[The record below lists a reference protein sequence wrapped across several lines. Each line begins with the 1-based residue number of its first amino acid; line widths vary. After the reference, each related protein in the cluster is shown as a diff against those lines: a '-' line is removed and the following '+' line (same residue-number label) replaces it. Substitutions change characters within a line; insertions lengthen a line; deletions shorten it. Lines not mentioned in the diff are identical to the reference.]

1 VHALCRRRPRSR
13 CSSRPP
19 VCAILSALA
28 WTDITSITKQ
38 SVLFLLDNAIRIVVI
53 RRSPVRLCH
62 RAPRRLLRAARP
74 ALEQSDCAPPQV
86 GCHST
91 ARQSTELVA
100 DSDDNAD
107 DDRCCNGAL
116 TRHALDRA
124 RLHDNQ
130 RRSLHIPPDEKIV
143 YSFQCQLYVPPPK
156 PGNVLGACLVTSN
169 ALCFLSERTRE
180 ISLVLPFSR
189 ITAIAQLRRVL
200 RAYAEHNPEIGYC
213 VPEEH
218 EILTNRG
225 FLDLDAYEAAAA
237 ADPTLLVASYN
248 VAAKALVFEKP
259 NKLVLF
265 EAGTRQLVE
274 LSNADE
280 MLHVWSADSDSHG
293 LKARRSNG
301 VSMLVTKEHDVFAQ
315 LGNASVEKNG
325 SLMPDG
331 SAAAHAKIQA
341 GDLLEPTKTYNT
353 VRQLAV
359 AEAGVQKETVP
370 DVCDELGL
378 RTPQQRALFYEIYG
392 FWLGDGTLKYHGPNA
407 GYVVQFAQVKEA
419 DNDWLAASLS
429 ELDVQYTKSAASKA
443 GQVQITIQSDAWNRC
458 FAAEY
463 KHAADFVNEG
473 DIDDIDADGVVDDD
487 VDVSPTQSSK
497 RKRADVSS
505 EGADAVDA
513 LSNLKKFATFC
524 EATDRHTAT
533 ALRLQRVRDAV
544 ELTNDAIV
552 APPARAA
559 AVAPVDAEG
568 RAFDTVSTA
577 NGSYMQPEGIK
588 SAKWFASWVWRLGA
602 ASLRHVLAGLLRA
615 DGNVDQRT
623 IYTSSARFRDEIQRV
638 CLMAG
643 YTAFFR
649 CVSKGVDQGRTVIA
663 ARQLGGVTLPSPTA
677 RPSGEKASKP
687 SLFKARGEI
696 RERQYTGRVW
706 CFNMPSGFIWV
717 RRVAKDEHGVVTK
730 ASRPLIT
737 GNCRVSVALHVRHAR
752 AALSAQA
759 AQASREDRSH
769 AQCDFAGVVHGALH
783 RLRARRGVGARAR
796 LPVRRRARRAVPGG
810 ARQAGAR
817 RAGAARQRRHVGRHA
832 AAARVRDRHRDA
844 ADARVR
850 SLRLAAARPHRR
862 SAHRP
867 AAGDGARSRAVGARP
882 RHLSL
887 AQRGARRVWRRGDA
901 RRDRGA
907 V

>member
-1 VHALCRRRPRSR
+1 VRSGSSELVEALDLHDGQIESSVRDPLPEMTKREWLLKAHAELVHDGDDPSQIYQVDREKRLGKGGFGEVFLGVDLRTGEK
-13 CSSRPP
+13 
-19 VCAILSALA
+19 VAIKQMQINQKNKMEYLLIE
-28 WTDITSITKQ
+28 TDLHARVSQ
-38 SVLFLLDNAIRIVVI
+38 HPNVVQFLDAFLLRDKLEFWVVLEFVGGG
-53 RRSPVRLCH
+53 PLNEFKH
-62 RAPRRLLRAARP
+62 LP
-74 ALEQSDCAPPQV
+74 AFKEQ
-86 GCHST
+86 
-91 ARQSTELVA
+91 
-100 DSDDNAD
+100 
-107 DDRCCNGAL
+107 
-116 TRHALDRA
+116 
-124 RLHDNQ
+124 
-130 RRSLHIPPDEKIV
+130 HI
-143 YSFQCQLYVPPPK
+143 
-156 PGNVLGACLVTSN
+156 A
-169 ALCFLSERTRE
+169 
-180 ISLVLPFSR
+180 
-189 ITAIAQLRRVL
+189 
-200 RAYAEHNPEIGYC
+200 HC
-213 VPEEH
+213 VPEDH

-248 VAAKALVFEKP
+248 VASKALVFEKP

-265 EAGTRQLVE
+265 EARTRQLVE

-280 MLHVWSADSDSHG
+280 MMHVWSADSDSHG

-341 GDLLEPTKTYNT
+341 GDLLQPTKTYNT
-353 VRQLAV
+353 VCQLAV

-378 RTPQQRALFYEIYG
+378 RTPHQRALFYEIYG

-407 GYVVQFAQVKEA
+407 GYVVRFAQVKEA

-429 ELDVQYTKSAASKA
+429 ELDVQYTKSAVSKA

-487 VDVSPTQSSK
+487 VDVSPAQSSK

-568 RAFDTVSTA
+568 RAFDSVSTA
-577 NGSYMQPEGIK
+577 ERLVHAARGHQERQVVR
-588 SAKWFASWVWRLGA
+588 AWVWRLGA

-615 DGNVDQRT
+615 DGNVDQRA

-643 YTAFFR
+643 YTAHFR
-649 CVSKGVDQGRTVIA
+649 CVYKGVDAAGRSSPLATRGRCA
-663 ARQLGGVTLPSPTA
+663 LPSPTA
-677 RPSGEKASKP
+677 RP
-687 SLFKARGEI
+687 LAR
-696 RERQYTGRVW
+696 
-706 CFNMPSGFIWV
+706 
-717 RRVAKDEHGVVTK
+717 RR
-730 ASRPLIT
+730 ASRT
-737 GNCRVSVALHVRHAR
+737 SSRR
-752 AALSAQA
+752 AARSASAEPSVHRPRVVLQ
-759 AQASREDRSH
+759 H
-769 AQCDFAGVVHGALH
+769 AVGLH
-783 RLRARRGVGARAR
+783 LGPPRVQGRARR
-796 LPVRRRARRAVPGG
+796 
-810 ARQAGAR
+810 
-817 RAGAARQRRHVGRHA
+817 
-832 AAARVRDRHRDA
+832 RDQGEPA
-844 ADARVR
+844 ADHWKLRPEKRPSSA
-850 SLRLAAARPHRR
+850 SLERNVWLKRACDPSGMVPLIQTLR
-862 SAHRP
+862 
-867 AAGDGARSRAVGARP
+867 DGGTGSGGCVI
-882 RHLSL
+882 
-887 AQRGARRVWRRGDA
+887 Q
-901 RRDRGA
+901 
-907 V
+907 